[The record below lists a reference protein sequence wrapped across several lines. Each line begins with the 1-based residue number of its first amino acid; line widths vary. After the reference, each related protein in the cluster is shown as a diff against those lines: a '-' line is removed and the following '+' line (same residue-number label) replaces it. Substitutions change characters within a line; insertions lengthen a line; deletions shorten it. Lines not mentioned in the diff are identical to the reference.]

1 MSSID
6 LKTIGFWFGIISF
19 LLVLFLP
26 NPEGLSSEGRITA
39 AVFLLMGIWWAF
51 EAIPLQVTALM
62 PLILFP
68 LLNVEEIAVISREY
82 MNKVQFLFAGG
93 FIIALAIQKWDLHKR
108 VALNILKFSGL
119 NSQGIVAS
127 FMVASA
133 VLSMWVM
140 NTSTAIMLLPVGI
153 SVIKV
158 INDTVSDITDNQ
170 KFNFQLCLLLGI
182 AYAASVGGIAT
193 PIGTSPNGVLIQFAS
208 NNYDYDI
215 GFANWISIGLPIT
228 LGLGPIIWIF
238 LTRIIFPV
246 NFSATQESKDKLN
259 SMLKEL
265 GPMSNEEK
273 KVIVVFLIT
282 AFFWIFR
289 QLIDNLPGLALL
301 DDSVIAISGAV
312 SLFFIKERTNK
323 NKLLIWDDVQSGF
336 PWGLIFLFG
345 GGMALAYVVN
355 DSGLA
360 LWLASLIP
368 SETYFWIIL
377 LTVIVMV
384 VLLTELT
391 SNLTTTITFLP
402 VVASVG
408 LNMGIDPLLLILP
421 LTISASCAFMLP
433 VATPPNS
440 IVYASNL
447 IPIQKM
453 VRAGIFINISSILYV
468 FIISYFLIPN
478 LI

>member
-1 MSSID
+1 MQSID
-6 LKTIGFWFGIISF
+6 LKTIGFWLGIISF
-19 LLVLFLP
+19 LLVLYLP
-26 NPEGLSSEGRITA
+26 NPEGLSSEGRVTA

-68 LLNVEEIAVISREY
+68 LLSVEEIAVISREY

-93 FIIALAIQKWDLHKR
+93 FIIALAIQKWNLHKR

-119 NSQGIVAS
+119 NSRGIVAS

-158 INDTVSDITDNQ
+158 ISDTVNDISDNQ

-228 LGLGPIIWIF
+228 LGLGPLIWIF

-246 NFSATQESKDKLN
+246 NFSATQESKEKLN

-289 QLIDNLPGLALL
+289 QLIDNLPGLSLL
-301 DDSVIAISGAV
+301 DDSVIAITGAV
-312 SLFFIKERTNK
+312 SLFFINESKNK

-453 VRAGIFINISSILYV
+453 VRAGIFINVSSILYV

>member
-1 MSSID
+1 MRSLD
-6 LKTIGFWFGIISF
+6 LKVFGFWLGITSF
-19 LLVLFLP
+19 LLVLYLP
-26 NPEGLSSEGRITA
+26 NPDGLSSDGRITA

-62 PLILFP
+62 PLVLFP
-68 LLNVEEIAVISREY
+68 LLNIQDIGVISREY

-93 FIIALAIQKWDLHKR
+93 FIIAIAIQKWGLHKR

-119 NSQGIVAS
+119 NSRGIIAS
-127 FMVASA
+127 FMIASA

-158 INDTVSDITDNQ
+158 ISDTVNNVTKNE
-170 KFNFQLCLLLGI
+170 KYNFQLCLLLGI

-208 NNYDYDI
+208 NNYNYDI

-228 LGLGPIIWIF
+228 IGLAPLIWYL
-238 LTRIIFPV
+238 LTYVIFPV
-246 NFSATQESKDKLN
+246 NFSANQESKDKLN
-259 SMLKEL
+259 SMLNEL
-265 GPMSNEEK
+265 GSMSNEEK
-273 KVIVVFLIT
+273 KVIIVFITT

-289 QLIDNLPGLALL
+289 QLLDDLPGLSLL
-301 DDSVIAISGAV
+301 DDSVIAITGAI
-312 SLFFIKERTNK
+312 SLFLINEKKSK
-323 NKLLIWDDVQSGF
+323 NKLLVWDDVQNGF

-345 GGMALAYVVN
+345 GGMALAFVVN

-377 LTVIVMV
+377 ITVIVMV
-384 VLLTELT
+384 IFLTELT

-408 LNMGIDPLLLILP
+408 LNMGINPLLLILP

-440 IVYASNL
+440 IIYASNL

-453 VRAGIFINISSILYV
+453 VKAGIFINVSSIIYI
-468 FIISYFLIPN
+468 FFISYFLIPN

>member
-93 FIIALAIQKWDLHKR
+93 FIIALAIQKWGLHKR

-301 DDSVIAISGAV
+301 DDSVIAISGAA
-312 SLFFIKERTNK
+312 SLFFIKERKNK
-323 NKLLIWDDVQSGF
+323 NKLLIWDDVQNGF

-345 GGMALAYVVN
+345 GGMALAFVVN

-453 VRAGIFINISSILYV
+453 VRAGIFINASSILYV

>member
-1 MSSID
+1 MQSID
-6 LKTIGFWFGIISF
+6 TRIIGFWLGIISF
-19 LLVLFLP
+19 LIILYLP

-39 AVFLLMGIWWAF
+39 AVFVLMGLWWAF
-51 EAIPLQVTALM
+51 EAIPLQITALM

-68 LLNVEEIAVISREY
+68 LLNVEEIGVISREY

-93 FIIALAIQKWDLHKR
+93 FIIALAIQKWGLHKR

-119 NSQGIVAS
+119 NSRGIVAS

-158 INDTVSDITDNQ
+158 ISDTVNNVTENQ

-215 GFANWISIGLPIT
+215 GFANWLSIGLPIT
-228 LGLGPIIWIF
+228 LGLGPLIWVF
-238 LTRIIFPV
+238 LTYFIFPV
-246 NFSATQESKDKLN
+246 NFSANQESKNKLD
-259 SMLKEL
+259 SMLREL

-289 QLIDNLPGLALL
+289 QLIDDLPGLSLL
-301 DDSVIAISGAV
+301 DDSVIAITGAV
-312 SLFFIKERTNK
+312 SLFFINENK
-323 NKLLIWDDVQSGF
+323 SRNKLLVWDDVQTGF

-345 GGMALAYVVN
+345 GGMALAFVVN

-384 VLLTELT
+384 ILLTELT

-453 VRAGIFINISSILYV
+453 VKAGIFINLSSILYV
-468 FIISYFLIPN
+468 FIISYFIIPN

>member
-1 MSSID
+1 MLSID

-19 LLVLFLP
+19 LLILFLP

-51 EAIPLQVTALM
+51 EAIPLQITALM

-93 FIIALAIQKWDLHKR
+93 FIIALAIQKWGLHKR

-158 INDTVSDITDNQ
+158 INDTVNEITDNQ

>member
-1 MSSID
+1 MQSID
-6 LKTIGFWFGIISF
+6 LKTIGFWLGIISF
-19 LLVLFLP
+19 LLVLYLP
-26 NPEGLSSEGRITA
+26 NPEGLSSEGRVTA

-68 LLNVEEIAVISREY
+68 LLSVEEIAVISREY

-93 FIIALAIQKWDLHKR
+93 FIIALAIQKWNLHKR

-119 NSQGIVAS
+119 NSRGIVAS

-158 INDTVSDITDNQ
+158 ISDTVNDISDNQ

-228 LGLGPIIWIF
+228 LGLGPLIWIF

-246 NFSATQESKDKLN
+246 NFSATQESKEKLN
-259 SMLKEL
+259 LMLKEL

-289 QLIDNLPGLALL
+289 QLIDNLPGLSLL
-301 DDSVIAISGAV
+301 DDSVIAITGAV
-312 SLFFIKERTNK
+312 SLFFINESNNK

-453 VRAGIFINISSILYV
+453 VRAGIFINVSSILYV

>member
-93 FIIALAIQKWDLHKR
+93 FIIALAIQKWGLHKR

-312 SLFFIKERTNK
+312 SLFFIKERKNK
-323 NKLLIWDDVQSGF
+323 NKLLIWDDVQNGF

-345 GGMALAYVVN
+345 GGMALAFVVN

-408 LNMGIDPLLLILP
+408 LNMGIDPLLFILP

-453 VRAGIFINISSILYV
+453 VRAGIFINASSILYV

>member
-1 MSSID
+1 MKSID
-6 LKTIGFWFGIISF
+6 LKVFGFWLGITSF
-19 LLVLFLP
+19 LLVLYLP
-26 NPEGLSSEGRITA
+26 NPEGLSSDGRITA

-62 PLILFP
+62 PLVLFP
-68 LLNVEEIAVISREY
+68 LLNIQDIGVISREY

-93 FIIALAIQKWDLHKR
+93 FIIAIAIQKWGLHKR
-108 VALNILKFSGL
+108 VALNILKYSGL
-119 NSQGIVAS
+119 NSRGIIAS
-127 FMVASA
+127 FMIASA

-158 INDTVSDITDNQ
+158 ISDTVNNVTKNE
-170 KFNFQLCLLLGI
+170 KYNFQLCLLLGI

-208 NNYDYDI
+208 NNYNYDI

-228 LGLGPIIWIF
+228 IGLAPLIWF
-238 LTRIIFPV
+238 LLTYIIFPV
-246 NFSATQESKDKLN
+246 NFSANQESKDKLD

-265 GPMSNEEK
+265 GSMSNEEK
-273 KVIVVFLIT
+273 KVIIVFITT

-289 QLIDNLPGLALL
+289 QLLDDLPGLSLL
-301 DDSVIAISGAV
+301 DDSVIAITGAI
-312 SLFFIKERTNK
+312 SLFFINEKKSK
-323 NKLLIWDDVQSGF
+323 NKLLLWDDVQNGF

-345 GGMALAYVVN
+345 GGMALAFVVN

-377 LTVIVMV
+377 ITVIVMV
-384 VLLTELT
+384 IFLTELT

-408 LNMGIDPLLLILP
+408 LNMGINPLLLILP

-453 VRAGIFINISSILYV
+453 VRAGIFINVSSIIYI
-468 FIISYFLIPN
+468 FFISYFLIPN

>member
-1 MSSID
+1 MKSID
-6 LKTIGFWFGIISF
+6 LKVFGFWLGITSF
-19 LLVLFLP
+19 LLVLYLP
-26 NPEGLSSEGRITA
+26 NPEGLSSDGRITA

-62 PLILFP
+62 PLVLFP
-68 LLNVEEIAVISREY
+68 LLNIQDIGVISREY

-93 FIIALAIQKWDLHKR
+93 FIIAIAIQKWGLHKR
-108 VALNILKFSGL
+108 VALNILKYSGL
-119 NSQGIVAS
+119 NSRGIIAS
-127 FMVASA
+127 FMIASA

-158 INDTVSDITDNQ
+158 ISDTVNNVTKNE
-170 KFNFQLCLLLGI
+170 KYNFQLCLLLGI

-208 NNYDYDI
+208 NNYNYDI

-228 LGLGPIIWIF
+228 IGLAPLIWF
-238 LTRIIFPV
+238 LLTYVIFPV
-246 NFSATQESKDKLN
+246 NFSANQESKDKLD

-265 GPMSNEEK
+265 GSMSNEEK
-273 KVIVVFLIT
+273 KVIIVFIST

-289 QLIDNLPGLALL
+289 QLLDDLPGLSLL
-301 DDSVIAISGAV
+301 DDSVIAITGAI
-312 SLFFIKERTNK
+312 SLFFINEKESK
-323 NKLLIWDDVQSGF
+323 NKLLLWDDVQNGF

-377 LTVIVMV
+377 ITVIVMV
-384 VLLTELT
+384 IFLTELT

-408 LNMGIDPLLLILP
+408 LNMGINPLLLILP

-453 VRAGIFINISSILYV
+453 VRAGIFINVSSIIYI
-468 FIISYFLIPN
+468 FFISYFLIPN

>member
-1 MSSID
+1 MKSID
-6 LKTIGFWFGIISF
+6 LKVFGFWLGITSF
-19 LLVLFLP
+19 LLVLYLP
-26 NPEGLSSEGRITA
+26 NPEGLSSDGRITA

-62 PLILFP
+62 PLVLFP
-68 LLNVEEIAVISREY
+68 LLNIQDIGVISREY

-93 FIIALAIQKWDLHKR
+93 FIIAIAIQKWGLHKR
-108 VALNILKFSGL
+108 VALNILKYSGL
-119 NSQGIVAS
+119 NSRGIIAS
-127 FMVASA
+127 FMIASA

-158 INDTVSDITDNQ
+158 ISDTVNNVTKNE
-170 KFNFQLCLLLGI
+170 KYNFQLCLLLGI

-208 NNYDYDI
+208 NNYNYDI

-228 LGLGPIIWIF
+228 IGLAPLIWF
-238 LTRIIFPV
+238 LLTYVIFPV
-246 NFSATQESKDKLN
+246 NFSANQESKDKLD

-265 GPMSNEEK
+265 GSMSNEEK
-273 KVIVVFLIT
+273 KVIIVFIST

-289 QLIDNLPGLALL
+289 QLLDDLPGLSLL
-301 DDSVIAISGAV
+301 DDSVIAITGAI
-312 SLFFIKERTNK
+312 SLFFINEKESK
-323 NKLLIWDDVQSGF
+323 NKLLLWDDVQNGF

-377 LTVIVMV
+377 ITVIVMV
-384 VLLTELT
+384 IFLTELT

-408 LNMGIDPLLLILP
+408 LNMGINPLLLILP

-453 VRAGIFINISSILYV
+453 VKAGIFINVSSIIYI
-468 FIISYFLIPN
+468 FFISYFLIPN

>member
-1 MSSID
+1 MQSID
-6 LKTIGFWFGIISF
+6 LKTIGFWLGIISF
-19 LLVLFLP
+19 LLVLYLP
-26 NPEGLSSEGRITA
+26 NPEGLSSEGRVTA

-68 LLNVEEIAVISREY
+68 LLSVEEIAVISREY

-93 FIIALAIQKWDLHKR
+93 FIIALAIQKWNLHKR

-119 NSQGIVAS
+119 NSRGIVAS

-158 INDTVSDITDNQ
+158 ISDTVNDISDNQ

-228 LGLGPIIWIF
+228 LGLGPLIWIF

-246 NFSATQESKDKLN
+246 NFSATQESKEKLN

-289 QLIDNLPGLALL
+289 QLIDNLPGLSLL
-301 DDSVIAISGAV
+301 DDSVIAITGAV
-312 SLFFIKERTNK
+312 SLFFINESNNK

-453 VRAGIFINISSILYV
+453 VRAGIFINVSSILYV

>member
-1 MSSID
+1 MQFID
-6 LKTIGFWFGIISF
+6 LKTIGFWLGIVSF
-19 LLVLFLP
+19 LLVLYLP
-26 NPEGLSSEGRITA
+26 NPEGLSSEGRVTA

-68 LLNVEEIAVISREY
+68 LLSVEEIAVISREY

-93 FIIALAIQKWDLHKR
+93 FIIALAIQKWNLHKR

-119 NSQGIVAS
+119 NSRGIVAS

-158 INDTVSDITDNQ
+158 ISDTVNDISDNQ

-228 LGLGPIIWIF
+228 LGLGPLIWIF

-246 NFSATQESKDKLN
+246 NFSATQESKEKLN

-289 QLIDNLPGLALL
+289 QLIDNLPGLSLL
-301 DDSVIAISGAV
+301 DDSVIAITGAV
-312 SLFFIKERTNK
+312 SLFFINESNNK

-408 LNMGIDPLLLILP
+408 LNLGIDPLLLILP

-453 VRAGIFINISSILYV
+453 VKAGIFINVSSILYV

>member
-1 MSSID
+1 MLSID

-93 FIIALAIQKWDLHKR
+93 FIIALAIQKWGLHKR

-158 INDTVSDITDNQ
+158 INDTVNDITDNQ

-312 SLFFIKERTNK
+312 SLFFIKERKNK
-323 NKLLIWDDVQSGF
+323 NKLLIWDDVQNGF

-453 VRAGIFINISSILYV
+453 VRAGIFINASSILYV

>member
-1 MSSID
+1 MLSID

-158 INDTVSDITDNQ
+158 INDTVNDITDNQ

-215 GFANWISIGLPIT
+215 GFANWISIGLPIS

-312 SLFFIKERTNK
+312 SLFFIKEKTNK
-323 NKLLIWDDVQSGF
+323 NKLLIWDDVQNGF

>member
-19 LLVLFLP
+19 LLIVFLP
-26 NPEGLSSEGRITA
+26 NPEGLSSDGRITA

-158 INDTVSDITDNQ
+158 INDTVNDITDNQ

-312 SLFFIKERTNK
+312 SLFFIKERKNK
-323 NKLLIWDDVQSGF
+323 NKLLIWDDVQNGF

-345 GGMALAYVVN
+345 GGMALAFVVN

-453 VRAGIFINISSILYV
+453 VRAGIFINASSILYV

>member
-1 MSSID
+1 MQSID
-6 LKTIGFWFGIISF
+6 LKTIGFWLGIISF
-19 LLVLFLP
+19 LLVLYLP
-26 NPEGLSSEGRITA
+26 NPEGLSSEGRVTA

-51 EAIPLQVTALM
+51 EAIPLQVTALL

-68 LLNVEEIAVISREY
+68 LLSVEEIAVISREY

-93 FIIALAIQKWDLHKR
+93 FIIALAIQKWNLHKR

-119 NSQGIVAS
+119 NSRGIVAS

-133 VLSMWVM
+133 ILSMWVM

-158 INDTVSDITDNQ
+158 ISDTVNDISDNQ

-228 LGLGPIIWIF
+228 LGLGPLIWIF

-246 NFSATQESKDKLN
+246 NFSATQESKEKLN

-289 QLIDNLPGLALL
+289 QLVDNLPGLSLL
-301 DDSVIAISGAV
+301 DDSVIAITGAV
-312 SLFFIKERTNK
+312 SLFFINESNNK
-323 NKLLIWDDVQSGF
+323 NKLLIWDDVQRGF

-453 VRAGIFINISSILYV
+453 VRAGIFINISSILYI

>member
-1 MSSID
+1 MLSID

-93 FIIALAIQKWDLHKR
+93 FIIALAIQKWGLHKR

-158 INDTVSDITDNQ
+158 INDTVNDITDNQ

-238 LTRIIFPV
+238 LTGIIFPV

-312 SLFFIKERTNK
+312 SLFFIKERKNK
-323 NKLLIWDDVQSGF
+323 NKLLIWDDVQNGF

-408 LNMGIDPLLLILP
+408 LNVGIDPLLLILP

-453 VRAGIFINISSILYV
+453 VRAGIFINASSILYV
-468 FIISYFLIPN
+468 FIISDFLIPN

>member
-1 MSSID
+1 MQSID
-6 LKTIGFWFGIISF
+6 LKTIGFWLGIISF
-19 LLVLFLP
+19 LLVLYLP

-93 FIIALAIQKWDLHKR
+93 FIIALAIQKWNLHKR

-119 NSQGIVAS
+119 NSRGIVAS

-158 INDTVSDITDNQ
+158 ISDTVNDISDNQ

-228 LGLGPIIWIF
+228 LGLGPLIWIF

-246 NFSATQESKDKLN
+246 NFSATQESKEKLN
-259 SMLKEL
+259 LMLKEL
-265 GPMSNEEK
+265 GPMSTEEK

-289 QLIDNLPGLALL
+289 QLIDNLPSLSLL
-301 DDSVIAISGAV
+301 DDSVIAITGAV
-312 SLFFIKERTNK
+312 SLFFINESNNK

>member
-93 FIIALAIQKWDLHKR
+93 FIIALAIQKWGLHKR
-108 VALNILKFSGL
+108 VALNILKLSGL

-246 NFSATQESKDKLN
+246 NFSATQESKDNLN

-273 KVIVVFLIT
+273 KVIVIFLIT

-301 DDSVIAISGAV
+301 DDSVIAIGGAV
-312 SLFFIKERTNK
+312 SLFFIKERKNK
-323 NKLLIWDDVQSGF
+323 NKLLIWDDVQNGF

-345 GGMALAYVVN
+345 GGMALAFVVN

-453 VRAGIFINISSILYV
+453 VRAGIFINASSILYV

>member
-1 MSSID
+1 MKSID
-6 LKTIGFWFGIISF
+6 LKVFGFWLGITSF
-19 LLVLFLP
+19 LLVLYLP
-26 NPEGLSSEGRITA
+26 NPEGLSSDGRVTA

-62 PLILFP
+62 PLVLFP
-68 LLNVEEIAVISREY
+68 LLNIQDIGVISREY

-93 FIIALAIQKWDLHKR
+93 FIIAIAIQKWGLHKR
-108 VALNILKFSGL
+108 VALNILKYSGL
-119 NSQGIVAS
+119 NSRGIIAS
-127 FMVASA
+127 FMIASA

-158 INDTVSDITDNQ
+158 ISDTVNNVTKNE
-170 KFNFQLCLLLGI
+170 KYNFQLCLLLGI

-208 NNYDYDI
+208 NNYNYDI

-228 LGLGPIIWIF
+228 IGLAPLIWF
-238 LTRIIFPV
+238 LLTYVIFPV
-246 NFSATQESKDKLN
+246 NFSANQESKDKLD

-265 GPMSNEEK
+265 GSMSNEEK
-273 KVIVVFLIT
+273 KVIIVFIST

-289 QLIDNLPGLALL
+289 QLLDDLPGLSLL
-301 DDSVIAISGAV
+301 DDSVIAITGAI
-312 SLFFIKERTNK
+312 SLFFINEKESK
-323 NKLLIWDDVQSGF
+323 NKLLLWDDVQNGF

-377 LTVIVMV
+377 ITVIVMV
-384 VLLTELT
+384 IFLTELT

-408 LNMGIDPLLLILP
+408 LNMGINPLLLILP

-453 VRAGIFINISSILYV
+453 VRAGIFINVSSIIYI
-468 FIISYFLIPN
+468 FFISYFLIPN

>member
-1 MSSID
+1 MQSID
-6 LKTIGFWFGIISF
+6 TRLIGFWLGIIFF
-19 LLVLFLP
+19 LIILYLH

-39 AVFLLMGIWWAF
+39 AVFVLMGLWWAF
-51 EAIPLQVTALM
+51 EAIPLQITALM

-68 LLNVEEIAVISREY
+68 LLNVEEIGVISREY

-93 FIIALAIQKWDLHKR
+93 FIIALAIQKWGLHKR

-119 NSQGIVAS
+119 NSRGIVAS

-158 INDTVSDITDNQ
+158 ISDTVNNVTENQ

-215 GFANWISIGLPIT
+215 GFANWLSIGLPVT
-228 LGLGPIIWIF
+228 LGLGPLIWVF
-238 LTRIIFPV
+238 LTYFIFPV
-246 NFSATQESKDKLN
+246 KFSANQESKNKLD
-259 SMLKEL
+259 SMLREL

-289 QLIDNLPGLALL
+289 QLIDDLPGLSLL
-301 DDSVIAISGAV
+301 DDSVIAITGAV
-312 SLFFIKERTNK
+312 SLFFINENK
-323 NKLLIWDDVQSGF
+323 SRNKLLVWDDVQTGF

-345 GGMALAYVVN
+345 GGMALAFVVN

-368 SETYFWIIL
+368 SETYFWIIS

-384 VLLTELT
+384 ILLTELT

-453 VRAGIFINISSILYV
+453 VKAGIFINLSSILYV

>member
-1 MSSID
+1 MQSID
-6 LKTIGFWFGIISF
+6 TRIIGFWLGIISF
-19 LLVLFLP
+19 LIILYLP
-26 NPEGLSSEGRITA
+26 NPEGLSSEGRLTA
-39 AVFLLMGIWWAF
+39 AVFVLMGLWWAF
-51 EAIPLQVTALM
+51 EAIPLQITALM

-68 LLNVEEIAVISREY
+68 LLNVEEIGVISREY

-93 FIIALAIQKWDLHKR
+93 FIIALAIQKWGLHKR

-119 NSQGIVAS
+119 NSRGIVAS

-158 INDTVSDITDNQ
+158 ISDTVNNVTENQ

-215 GFANWISIGLPIT
+215 GFANWLSIGLPIT
-228 LGLGPIIWIF
+228 LGLGPLIWVF
-238 LTRIIFPV
+238 LTYFIFPV
-246 NFSATQESKDKLN
+246 NFSANQESKNKLD
-259 SMLKEL
+259 SMLREL

-289 QLIDNLPGLALL
+289 QLIDDLPGFSLL
-301 DDSVIAISGAV
+301 DDSVIAITGAV
-312 SLFFIKERTNK
+312 SLFFINENK
-323 NKLLIWDDVQSGF
+323 SRNKLLVWDDVQTGF

-345 GGMALAYVVN
+345 GGMALAFVVN

-384 VLLTELT
+384 ILLTELT

-453 VRAGIFINISSILYV
+453 VKAGIFINLSSILYV

>member
-1 MSSID
+1 
-6 LKTIGFWFGIISF
+6 
-19 LLVLFLP
+19 
-26 NPEGLSSEGRITA
+26 
-39 AVFLLMGIWWAF
+39 MGIWWAF

-93 FIIALAIQKWDLHKR
+93 FIIALAIQKWGLHKR

-312 SLFFIKERTNK
+312 SLFFIKERKNK
-323 NKLLIWDDVQSGF
+323 NKLLIWDDVQNGF

-345 GGMALAYVVN
+345 GGMALAFVVN

-453 VRAGIFINISSILYV
+453 VRAGIFINASSILYV

>member
-1 MSSID
+1 MQSID
-6 LKTIGFWFGIISF
+6 TRIIGFWFGIISF
-19 LLVLFLP
+19 LIILYLP

-39 AVFLLMGIWWAF
+39 AVFVLMGLWWAF
-51 EAIPLQVTALM
+51 EAIPLQITALM

-68 LLNVEEIAVISREY
+68 LLNVEEIGVISREY

-93 FIIALAIQKWDLHKR
+93 FIIALAIQKWGLHKR

-119 NSQGIVAS
+119 NSRGIVAS

-158 INDTVSDITDNQ
+158 ISDTVNNVTENQ

-215 GFANWISIGLPIT
+215 GFANWLSIGLPIT
-228 LGLGPIIWIF
+228 LGLGPLIWVF
-238 LTRIIFPV
+238 LTYFIFPV
-246 NFSATQESKDKLN
+246 NFSANQESKNKLD
-259 SMLKEL
+259 SMLREL

-289 QLIDNLPGLALL
+289 QLIDDLPGLSLL
-301 DDSVIAISGAV
+301 DDSVIAITGAV
-312 SLFFIKERTNK
+312 SLFFINENK
-323 NKLLIWDDVQSGF
+323 SRNKLLVWDDVQTGF

-345 GGMALAYVVN
+345 GGMALAFVVN

-384 VLLTELT
+384 ILLTELT

-453 VRAGIFINISSILYV
+453 VKAGIFINLSSILYV

>member
-1 MSSID
+1 MQFID
-6 LKTIGFWFGIISF
+6 LKTIGFWLGIVSF
-19 LLVLFLP
+19 LLVLYLP
-26 NPEGLSSEGRITA
+26 NPEGLSSEGRVTA

-68 LLNVEEIAVISREY
+68 LLGVEEIAVISREY

-93 FIIALAIQKWDLHKR
+93 FIIALAIQKWNLHKR

-119 NSQGIVAS
+119 NSRGIVAS

-158 INDTVSDITDNQ
+158 ISDTVNDISDNQ

-228 LGLGPIIWIF
+228 LGLGPLIWIF

-246 NFSATQESKDKLN
+246 NFSATQESKEKLN

-289 QLIDNLPGLALL
+289 QLVDNLPGLSLL
-301 DDSVIAISGAV
+301 DDSVIAITGAV
-312 SLFFIKERTNK
+312 SLFFINESNNK
-323 NKLLIWDDVQSGF
+323 NKLLIWDDVQRGF

-408 LNMGIDPLLLILP
+408 LNLGIDPLLLILP

-453 VRAGIFINISSILYV
+453 VRAGIFINISSILYI

>member
-1 MSSID
+1 MKSID
-6 LKTIGFWFGIISF
+6 LKVFGFWLGITSF
-19 LLVLFLP
+19 LLVLYLP
-26 NPEGLSSEGRITA
+26 NPDGLSSDGRITA

-62 PLILFP
+62 PLVLFP
-68 LLNVEEIAVISREY
+68 LLNIQDIGVISREY

-93 FIIALAIQKWDLHKR
+93 FIIAIAIQKWGLHKR
-108 VALNILKFSGL
+108 VALNILKYSGL
-119 NSQGIVAS
+119 NSRGIIAS
-127 FMVASA
+127 FMIASA

-158 INDTVSDITDNQ
+158 ISDTVNNVTKNE
-170 KFNFQLCLLLGI
+170 KYNFQLCLLLGI

-208 NNYDYDI
+208 NNYNYDI

-228 LGLGPIIWIF
+228 IGLAPLIWF
-238 LTRIIFPV
+238 LLTYIIFPV
-246 NFSATQESKDKLN
+246 NFSANQESKDKLD

-265 GPMSNEEK
+265 GSMSNEEK
-273 KVIVVFLIT
+273 KVIIVFITT

-289 QLIDNLPGLALL
+289 QLLDDLPGLSLL
-301 DDSVIAISGAV
+301 DDSVIAITGAI
-312 SLFFIKERTNK
+312 SLFFINEKKSK
-323 NKLLIWDDVQSGF
+323 NKLLLWDDVQNGF

-345 GGMALAYVVN
+345 GGMALAFVVN

-377 LTVIVMV
+377 ISVIVMV
-384 VLLTELT
+384 IFLTELT

-408 LNMGIDPLLLILP
+408 LNMGINPLLLILP

-453 VRAGIFINISSILYV
+453 VRAGIFINVSSIIYI
-468 FIISYFLIPN
+468 FFISYFLIPN

>member
-1 MSSID
+1 MLSID

-19 LLVLFLP
+19 LLILFLP

-158 INDTVSDITDNQ
+158 INDTVNDITDNQ

-312 SLFFIKERTNK
+312 SLFFIKERNNK
-323 NKLLIWDDVQSGF
+323 NKLLIWDDVQNGF

>member
-1 MSSID
+1 M
-6 LKTIGFWFGIISF
+6 
-19 LLVLFLP
+19 
-26 NPEGLSSEGRITA
+26 
-39 AVFLLMGIWWAF
+39 
-51 EAIPLQVTALM
+51 
-62 PLILFP
+62 
-68 LLNVEEIAVISREY
+68 
-82 MNKVQFLFAGG
+82 
-93 FIIALAIQKWDLHKR
+93 
-108 VALNILKFSGL
+108 
-119 NSQGIVAS
+119 
-127 FMVASA
+127 
-133 VLSMWVM
+133 
-140 NTSTAIMLLPVGI
+140 
-153 SVIKV
+153 
-158 INDTVSDITDNQ
+158 
-170 KFNFQLCLLLGI
+170 
-182 AYAASVGGIAT
+182 
-193 PIGTSPNGVLIQFAS
+193 LIQFAS
-208 NNYDYDI
+208 NNYDKDI

-228 LGLGPIIWIF
+228 LGLGPLIWIF

-246 NFSATQESKDKLN
+246 NFSATQESKEKLN
-259 SMLKEL
+259 LMLKEL

-289 QLIDNLPGLALL
+289 QLIDNLPGLSLL
-301 DDSVIAISGAV
+301 DDSVIAITGAV
-312 SLFFIKERTNK
+312 LLFFINESNNK

-453 VRAGIFINISSILYV
+453 VRAGIFINVSSILYV

>member
-1 MSSID
+1 MLSID

-312 SLFFIKERTNK
+312 SLFFIKERKNK
-323 NKLLIWDDVQSGF
+323 NKLLIWDDVQNGF
-336 PWGLIFLFG
+336 PWGLVFLFG
-345 GGMALAYVVN
+345 GGMALAFVVN

-453 VRAGIFINISSILYV
+453 VRAGIFINASSILYV

>member
-1 MSSID
+1 MLSID

-51 EAIPLQVTALM
+51 EAIPLQITALM

-158 INDTVSDITDNQ
+158 INDTVNDITDNQ

-312 SLFFIKERTNK
+312 SLFFIKERKNK
-323 NKLLIWDDVQSGF
+323 NKLLIWDDVQNGF

-345 GGMALAYVVN
+345 GGMALAFVVN

-453 VRAGIFINISSILYV
+453 VRAGIFINASSILYV

>member
-1 MSSID
+1 MRSID
-6 LKTIGFWFGIISF
+6 TRLIGFWLGIVSF
-19 LLVLFLP
+19 LIILYLP

-39 AVFLLMGIWWAF
+39 AVFVLMGLWWAF

-68 LLNVEEIAVISREY
+68 LLNVEEIDVISREY

-93 FIIALAIQKWDLHKR
+93 FIIALAIQKWGLHKR

-119 NSQGIVAS
+119 NSRGIVAS

-158 INDTVSDITDNQ
+158 ISDTVNNVTEDQ

-215 GFANWISIGLPIT
+215 GFANWLSIGLPIT
-228 LGLGPIIWIF
+228 LGLGPLIWVF
-238 LTRIIFPV
+238 LTYFIFPV
-246 NFSATQESKDKLN
+246 NFSANQESKNKLD
-259 SMLKEL
+259 SMLREL

-289 QLIDNLPGLALL
+289 QLIDDLPGLSLL
-301 DDSVIAISGAV
+301 DDSVIAITGAV
-312 SLFFIKERTNK
+312 SLFFINENKSK
-323 NKLLIWDDVQSGF
+323 NKLLVWDDVQTGF

-377 LTVIVMV
+377 LTVIVV
-384 VLLTELT
+384 VILLTELT

-453 VRAGIFINISSILYV
+453 VKAGIFINLSSILYI